1 MSVEGEAQML
11 LSVTQLTEGY
21 DRRARKAVRS
31 GGQMFA
37 EKLKS
42 DTPVSDEDHSG
53 LGPLA
58 NHVKVGSVSIKTG
71 DYSVAVGYDSSKGR
85 TAHFPN
91 SGTSKQSPQHFIEK
105 TQSEMR
111 EPVLAEFIKDL
122 KVN

>member
-1 MSVEGEAQML
+1 MSIEGEAQML
-11 LSVTQLTEGY
+11 LNVSNLTAGY
-21 DRRARKAVRS
+21 DRRARTAVRN
-31 GGQMFA
+31 GAKMFA

-58 NHVKVGSVSIKTG
+58 DHIKTASVSIKTG
-71 DYSVAVGYDSSKGR
+71 EYSVDVGYDSSKGR
-85 TAHFPN
+85 IAHFPN

-111 EPVLAEFIKDL
+111 EPILAEFIKDL

>member
-71 DYSVAVGYDSSKGR
+71 DYSVDVGYDSSKGR
-85 TAHFPN
+85 IAHFPN

-105 TQSEMR
+105 TQSKMR
-111 EPVLAEFIKDL
+111 EPILIEFIKDL